1 MSQLNDAVPQV
12 GRTSA
17 TATVPENMPL
27 NVHPSDAET
36 DLEVMKSV
44 PTKHFMVEDE
54 ESASWVVRR
63 IVAAREYGERV
74 KQWAA
79 QERRRAEREEQT
91 LMYLFGRQV
100 ERWVQSEI
108 TRMNGKRK
116 SLALPGGTVGF
127 RTVAAKL
134 VVDDEVMTLTW
145 AREYCPQAIVVVET
159 LSKTVFDQYVKETGH
174 APDEGVHIEAAS
186 EKFYIR

>member
-17 TATVPENMPL
+17 TAAVPENMPL

-116 SLALPGGTVGF
+116 SLVLPGGTVGF
-127 RTVAAKL
+127 RKAAAKI
-134 VVDDEVMTLTW
+134 VVDDERAVLAW
-145 AREYCPQAIVVVET
+145 AKEHCPQAVVTTEKIAKVILDT
-159 LSKTVFDQYVKETGH
+159 YVHETGH
-174 APDEGVHIEAAS
+174 APDAGVHVEPEA
-186 EKFYIR
+186 ERFFIR